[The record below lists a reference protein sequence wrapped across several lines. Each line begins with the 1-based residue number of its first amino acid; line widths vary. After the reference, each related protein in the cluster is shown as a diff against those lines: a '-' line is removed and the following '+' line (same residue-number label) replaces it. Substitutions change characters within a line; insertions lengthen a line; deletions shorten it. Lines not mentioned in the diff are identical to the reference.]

1 MVKMVTKSA
10 RRLTRDAWVRAALE
24 AIANGGL
31 AAVAVV
37 PLAER
42 LGVTKGSFYWHF
54 PSREALVEAAL
65 ADWEESHTAA
75 VITEIE
81 AASTDP
87 LEQLRLLIKRVS
99 ALAAGDR
106 VELALL
112 ATAEHPAVKPVL
124 DRVARRRLDFI
135 AELLERLGFSRAD
148 ARRRALLAYTS
159 YLGYAQAV
167 HATPEVLPR
176 SLAARRAYLNDTL
189 AALTSPTSTIAASS
203 RR

>member
-1 MVKMVTKSA
+1 MVDVGA
-10 RRLTRDAWVRAALE
+10 QRAGRLTRDAWVRAALE
-24 AIANGGL
+24 AIADGGL

-37 PLAER
+37 PLAAR

-54 PSREALVEAAL
+54 QDRDALVEAAV
-65 ADWEESHTAA
+65 AEWEESHTAT
-75 VITEIE
+75 VIAQIE

-87 LEQLRLLIKRVS
+87 LQQLRVLIKRVS

-112 ATAEHPAVKPVL
+112 ATAGHPAVKPVL

-135 AELLERLGFSRAD
+135 ADLLERLGFSRTD

-189 AALTSPTSTIAASS
+189 MALTSPT
-203 RR
+203 

>member
-1 MVKMVTKSA
+1 MVTVEAARA

-24 AIANGGL
+24 AIAEGGL

-54 PSREALVEAAL
+54 PRREALVEAAL
-65 ADWEESHTAA
+65 ADWEESHTTA
-75 VITEIE
+75 VIAEIE

-135 AELLERLGFSRAD
+135 AGLLERLSFSRAA
-148 ARRRALLAYTS
+148 ARRRALIAYTS

-167 HATPEVLPR
+167 HTTPEVLPR
-176 SLAARRAYLNDTL
+176 SLTARRAYLNDTL
-189 AALTSPTSTIAASS
+189 AALTSPT
-203 RR
+203 

>member
-1 MVKMVTKSA
+1 MVKVAADRA

-24 AIANGGL
+24 AIADGGL

-75 VITEIE
+75 VIAEIE

-87 LEQLRLLIKRVS
+87 LEQLRQLIKRVS

-124 DRVARRRLDFI
+124 DRVARRRLAFI
-135 AELLERLGFSRAD
+135 AELLARLGFTRAD

-189 AALTSPTSTIAASS
+189 AALTSPT
-203 RR
+203 